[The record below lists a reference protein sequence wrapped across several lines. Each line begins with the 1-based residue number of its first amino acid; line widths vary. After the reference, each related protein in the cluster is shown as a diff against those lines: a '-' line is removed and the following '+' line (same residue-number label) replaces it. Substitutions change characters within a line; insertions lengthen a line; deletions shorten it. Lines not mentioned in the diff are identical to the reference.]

1 MNLAKNTH
9 QCQVLL
15 IAGFLGSGKTTLLRQ
30 ILGWSGDLSGTVVLV
45 NEFGQLGIDGQLL
58 QESGTQVVELA
69 NGCICCSLL
78 NDLIQN
84 LGEIWQRFHPHR
96 LFIEATG
103 VADPEDILKVFRM
116 PRFQE
121 HLEEPRVVTVVDADY
136 WQEKEHLGNLFF
148 NQVRAAHLVLLN
160 KVDLQEEQEVARY
173 LQEIRE
179 INPGAAILPT
189 HYCRIDPE
197 VLAGLAQRLMPE
209 TTLDL
214 PDDLGLPG
222 PFPHLQ
228 AAASQP
234 PPQYVT
240 FSFES
245 RTPFREEC
253 FRHFL
258 AAMPVQLYR
267 LKGYAI
273 LGDRRFFLN
282 HVGGK
287 SEWAEAGEDGPTRL
301 AFVGWQVDDQEI
313 LNQLRACLHREP
325 PGHPAATA

>member
-1 MNLAKNTH
+1 MNSSKNNH
-9 QCQVLL
+9 RCQVIL
-15 IAGFLGSGKTTLLRQ
+15 IAGFLGAGKTTLLRQ
-30 ILGWSGDLSGTVVLV
+30 ILGWPENLSGTVVLV

-58 QESGTQVVELA
+58 QGFGTQVVELA

-78 NDLIQN
+78 NDLIKN
-84 LGEIWQRFHPHR
+84 LGEIWERFHPQR

-116 PRFQE
+116 PQFQA

-160 KVDLQEEQEVARY
+160 KVDLQEDQEVARY
-173 LQEIRE
+173 LREIRE

-197 VLAGLAQRLMPE
+197 VLVGLCQGLTPE
-209 TTLDL
+209 TSLYL
-214 PDDLGLPG
+214 PEDLGLEA

-228 AAASQP
+228 AARRQP

-245 RTPFREEC
+245 RTPFRAEC

-287 SEWAEAGEDGPTRL
+287 SELAEVQEDGPTRL

-313 LNQLRACLHREP
+313 LSRLRACLYREP
-325 PGHPAATA
+325 PGRPAATA